1 MWTILRGGARI
12 LVKNN
17 NLQGC
22 RRVFLFHTCTR
33 LQDDANFHDWPE
45 EIIAGQSIGKSDSTQ
60 SQINAVQLPKKQV
73 KKTIEGEKA
82 TKRGKSSKK
91 KPSSVEEN
99 GEFDAPRARELGP
112 NGQSW
117 PPLAKDV
124 LINMAKF
131 PSCILLTRVGG
142 FYESYFDQAPILAS
156 LVNIKLATRT
166 WGGRTVPMA
175 GFPIVQLEKY
185 LKMLVIDHRKLIA
198 ICDEFKEITSST
210 TGITR
215 TARGYVSNRHHHA
228 TNPFA
233 PSAIPQVSNDKIVI
247 KRRVTRVVSP
257 GTLIDETFLDPLSSN
272 WIVSV
277 AKGKNENQFGLA
289 WLDVST
295 ADFGTT
301 ICQDEQSMR
310 DELAR
315 LNPIEIVLQP
325 NVFTQNN
332 ENSERESSDSLDFV
346 IKDGPLWEAL
356 DPAKVHISFTS
367 LEDQAGNDSVMMTSE
382 DETENLAVQILTAH
396 LRTRL
401 LDFSMNNV
409 EDWTGLPEAAG
420 VSRRRRDDVMTI
432 DASTL
437 SALEIS
443 TTQRRDEVAL
453 NAFSQLSTKGS
464 LLSHIRRT
472 VTKGGAR
479 LLAQWLT
486 SPSKSLPLIHR
497 RQSLVGL
504 FHYHGFMS
512 HDLRWTLKKRAG
524 DIHRA
529 LQRILTSRNDEQDLL
544 EVRDFARLSA
554 DLVKQI
560 NTEINLASPISNQ
573 EKEGWSKLQ
582 DVVNAFEDVTLLGQ
596 RLGDAIDENVIEKRL
611 RAQEDRAREME
622 QNLAQ
627 EDVSRPT
634 GSDPSPKGVRKKR
647 ATASTQQDEDQEQNR
662 RWGPPFEHLI
672 RPNSSEQL
680 SILTKEHL
688 MLRRKAAILQNEL
701 REKYSEKISLRFLL
715 GQGYVVHV
723 SDVRETSKLAQ
734 MEEEMTLAYKSK
746 STRTYYHSQFTR
758 IGGRLTKIEQ
768 ELQEK
773 EAVELQRLRLEVL
786 TDMPRIRKNAALM
799 HELDVLAGFA
809 TLAQELNLVRPI
821 VHGGDELNIEG
832 GRHLG
837 VEQSLLQ
844 PKGKDQSL
852 GVARPFTPNDVLMNA
867 QSRLHLIT
875 GPNMGGKSTLLRMVA
890 IIAILAQV
898 GSFVPA
904 KSCSI
909 GVIDQIFSR
918 IGAHD
923 AIHADRSTFM
933 VEMLEVAQFLKRS
946 TKRSLIVCDE
956 LGRGTSYTAGTA
968 LAYATA
974 HQLVADIQCKCLFA
988 THLHGIADLLEGEEG
1003 VNYFCTDL
1011 EKTKD
1016 GSVRFSHRIRPGLN
1030 RESHGLDIAKLAGMP
1045 EKVLEKA
1052 STTLTH
1058 LQALEKHT

>member
-1 MWTILRGGARI
+1 MWAILRGS
-12 LVKNN
+12 
-17 NLQGC
+17 
-22 RRVFLFHTCTR
+22 RVFGRYGNGQDLQIGMLSRFHSCTR
-33 LQDDANFHDWPE
+33 VRDEAHFHDWPE
-45 EIIAGQSIGKSDSTQ
+45 GIRCESDVPQKQQGITQ
-60 SQINAVQLPKKQV
+60 STKKMV
-73 KKTIEGEKA
+73 KKTTEE
-82 TKRGKSSKK
+82 GKSTRKDRQKK
-91 KPSSVEEN
+91 RELLS
-99 GEFDAPRARELGP
+99 GEIDDAIEAPRAHELGP
-112 NGQSW
+112 NGQAW

-142 FYESYFDQAPILAS
+142 FYESYFDQAPILAN

-198 ICDEFKEITSST
+198 ICDEFKQITSST

-215 TARGYVSNRHHHA
+215 TAGGFLSNRHHHA
-228 TNPFA
+228 ANPFA
-233 PSAIPQVSNDKIVI
+233 PSAIPQVTNDKIMI

-257 GTLIDETFLDPLSSN
+257 GTLIDETFLDPMSSN
-272 WIVSV
+272 WIVSII
-277 AKGKNENQFGLA
+277 KNEQQFGIA

-301 ICQDEQSMR
+301 VCQDEQSMR

-325 NVFTQNN
+325 NVFTHNN
-332 ENSERESSDSLDFV
+332 QKSDDETSEPSDYV
-346 IKDGPLWEAL
+346 IRDGPLWEAL
-356 DPAKVHISFTS
+356 DPAKVHVSFSS
-367 LEDQAGNDSVMMTSE
+367 LNVDEIDANDDQ
-382 DETENLAVQILTAH
+382 TENIAVQILTAH
-396 LRTRL
+396 VRTRL
-401 LDFSMNNV
+401 LDFSMDTV
-409 EDWTGLPEAAG
+409 EEWTGLSNAAES
-420 VSRRRRDDVMTI
+420 SRRRRDDVMTI

-443 TTQRRDEVAL
+443 TTNRRDEVAL

-497 RQSLVGL
+497 RQALVGL
-504 FHYHGFMS
+504 FHQHGFMS
-512 HDLRWTLKKRAG
+512 HDLRWILKKRAG

-554 DLVKQI
+554 DLVEQV
-560 NTEINLASPISNQ
+560 NTEINLASPLSDQ
-573 EKEGWSKLQ
+573 EKEGWTRLQ
-582 DVVNAFEDVTLLGQ
+582 EVMGAFEDITFLGQ

-611 RAQEDRAREME
+611 RAQEDRARELE
-622 QNLAQ
+622 DNLAQ
-627 EDVSRPT
+627 EDVLRS
-634 GSDPSPKGVRKKR
+634 GQIDEKVKKR
-647 ATASTQQDEDQEQNR
+647 KRTIGFGKGGEDLEQNQEQKR

-672 RPNSSEQL
+672 RPDSSEEL
-680 SILTKEHL
+680 SVLTKEHL
-688 MLRRKAAILQNEL
+688 MLRRKAAILQDEL
-701 REKYSEKISLRFLL
+701 REKYGEKISLRFLL

-723 SDVRETSKLAQ
+723 SDIRETSKQTQ

-758 IGGRLTKIEQ
+758 IGGRLTRIEQ

-773 EAVELQRLRLEVL
+773 ETIELQRLRLEVL

-799 HELDVLAGFA
+799 HELDVLSGFA
-809 TLAQELNLVRPI
+809 TLASELNLVRPI
-821 VHGGDELNIEG
+821 VHDGDELKIEG

-844 PKGKDQSL
+844 SKGNDPSASI
-852 GVARPFTPNDVLMNA
+852 ARPFTPNDVLMNSE
-867 QSRLHLIT
+867 SRLHLIT

-904 KSCSI
+904 KYCSI

-933 VEMLEVAQFLKRS
+933 VEMLEVAQFLRRS

-956 LGRGTSYTAGTA
+956 LGRGTSHTAGTA

-974 HQLVADIQCKCLFA
+974 FQLVADIQCKCLFA
-988 THLHGIADLLEGEEG
+988 THLHGIADLLKGERG
-1003 VNYFCTDL
+1003 VDYFCTDL
-1011 EKTKD
+1011 ERSED
-1016 GSVRFSHRIRPGLN
+1016 GNVRFSHRIRPGLN
-1030 RESHGLDIAKLAGMP
+1030 RESHGLDIARLAGMP
-1045 EKVLEKA
+1045 ETVLEKA
-1052 STTLTH
+1052 GSTLKHLEAIETL
-1058 LQALEKHT
+1058 A

>member
-1 MWTILRGGARI
+1 
-12 LVKNN
+12 
-17 NLQGC
+17 
-22 RRVFLFHTCTR
+22 
-33 LQDDANFHDWPE
+33 
-45 EIIAGQSIGKSDSTQ
+45 
-60 SQINAVQLPKKQV
+60 
-73 KKTIEGEKA
+73 
-82 TKRGKSSKK
+82 
-91 KPSSVEEN
+91 
-99 GEFDAPRARELGP
+99 
-112 NGQSW
+112 
-117 PPLAKDV
+117 
-124 LINMAKF
+124 MAKF

-198 ICDEFKEITSST
+198 ICDEFKEITSS
-210 TGITR
+210 ITV
-215 TARGYVSNRHHHA
+215 TH
-228 TNPFA
+228 
-233 PSAIPQVSNDKIVI
+233 DKIVI

-277 AKGKNENQFGLA
+277 AKGKHANQFGLA

-301 ICQDEQSMR
+301 ICHDEQSMR

-325 NVFTQNN
+325 NVFTHNNQNGD
-332 ENSERESSDSLDFV
+332 RDSSDPSDFV

-356 DPAKVHISFTS
+356 DPAKVYISFTS
-367 LEDQAGNDSVMMTSE
+367 LEQQLEENSE
-382 DETENLAVQILTAH
+382 MLKDGDETENLAVQILTAH

-401 LDFSMNNV
+401 LDFSMDNV

-420 VSRRRRDDVMTI
+420 VNRRRRDDVMTI

-497 RQSLVGL
+497 RQALVGL
-504 FHYHGFMS
+504 FHQHGFMS

-554 DLVKQI
+554 DLVQQI
-560 NTEINLASPISNQ
+560 KTEINMSSPISEQ
-573 EKEGWSKLQ
+573 EKEGWTKLQ

-622 QNLAQ
+622 ENLAQ

-634 GSDPSPKGVRKKR
+634 GNVSLQKVPRRKR
-647 ATASTQQDEDQEQNR
+647 ATAPTQQDDDHEQSR

-680 SILTKEHL
+680 SVLTKEHL

-701 REKYSEKISLRFLL
+701 REKYGEKISLRFLL

-723 SDVRETSKLAQ
+723 SDVREASKLAQ

-758 IGGRLTKIEQ
+758 IGGRLTRIEQ

-809 TLAQELNLVRPI
+809 TLAQELNLVRPV
-821 VHGGDELNIEG
+821 VHDGDELKIEG

-844 PKGKDQSL
+844 PKGNDQST
-852 GVARPFTPNDVLMNA
+852 GTSRPFTPNDIYMNA

-904 KSCSI
+904 KNCSI

-933 VEMLEVAQFLKRS
+933 VEMLEVAQFLRRS

-988 THLHGIADLLEGEEG
+988 THLHGIADLLEGEKG
-1003 VNYFCTDL
+1003 VDYFCTDL
-1011 EKTKD
+1011 EKTED
-1016 GSVRFSHRIRPGLN
+1016 GNVQFSHRIRPGLN

-1052 STTLTH
+1052 SSTLTH